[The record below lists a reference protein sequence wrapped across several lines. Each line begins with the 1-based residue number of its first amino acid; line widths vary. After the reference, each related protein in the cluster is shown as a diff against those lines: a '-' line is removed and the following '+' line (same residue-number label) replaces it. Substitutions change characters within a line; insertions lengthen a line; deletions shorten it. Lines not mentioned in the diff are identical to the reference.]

1 MSTVKEKL
9 VANAKNVQSSGL
21 RSSLISAAKSLSE
34 RPKELRGPFA
44 VRSAGST
51 ASAVKTK

>member
-1 MSTVKEKL
+1 MTTVKEKV

-21 RSSLISAAKSLSE
+21 KSSLVAAAKSLSE

-44 VRSAGST
+44 VRST
-51 ASAVKTK
+51 VSAVKTK